1 MEGGTPEFRSRG
13 EEKGA
18 KKAFQREN
26 TYVAKKEKGIR
37 GVSGDQRFGRLVRL
51 RSFRSFGD
59 SYRIGVEVSGVA
71 VDGELVVLRDDGV
84 GDLSVGP
91 RSVLGVPVDGA
102 HLSHAR
108 SCKKKKR
115 RGG

>member
-1 MEGGTPEFRSRG
+1 MEEGTPEFRSRG

-18 KKAFQREN
+18 KRKISKGKYAAE
-26 TYVAKKEKGIR
+26 KEKR
-37 GVSGDQRFGRLVRL
+37 HSRCFRRSKVRPT
-51 RSFRSFGD
+51 RPCSFDD
-59 SYRIGVEVSGVA
+59 SYRVRVEVSGVA

-115 RGG
+115 RRG

>member
-1 MEGGTPEFRSRG
+1 MEEGTPEFRSRG

-18 KKAFQREN
+18 KKEFQKEN
-26 TYVAKKEKGIR
+26 P
-37 GVSGDQRFGRLVRL
+37 RL
-51 RSFRSFGD
+51 RRSEAFAAFPAIKGSPDSSVSVCSFVD
-59 SYRIGVEVSGVA
+59 SYRVCVEVSGVA

-84 GDLSVGP
+84 GDLSVRP

-108 SCKKKKR
+108 SCKKEKKR
-115 RGG
+115 RRG

>member
-1 MEGGTPEFRSRG
+1 MEEGTPEFRSRG

-18 KKAFQREN
+18 KKEFQKEN
-26 TYVAKKEKGIR
+26 P
-37 GVSGDQRFGRLVRL
+37 RL
-51 RSFRSFGD
+51 RRSEAFAVFPAIKGSPD
-59 SYRIGVEVSGVA
+59 SSVSVSYRVRVEVSGVA

-115 RGG
+115 RRG

>member
-26 TYVAKKEKGIR
+26 TWLKR
-37 GVSGDQRFGRLVRL
+37 HSRRFRRSKVRPTRPFSF

-59 SYRIGVEVSGVA
+59 SYRVCVEVPGVA